1 MRKALAAG
9 ILSAAV
15 VIVLAA
21 CGGGEEAEPA
31 VAGDPQGDTIAMG
44 EQLYSEAMFD
54 TIQWPSDSVALE
66 RGAVV
71 WSFSCSKCHGPRGWG
86 DGGFVQRGDTIRPPS
101 FITRD
106 FRFADDREGMRHFV
120 FVGGREGMPHWGMA
134 GLKARDID
142 AVTLYIERVLRA
154 PNRIMQ

>member
-15 VIVLAA
+15 LVMLAA
-21 CGGGEEAEPA
+21 CGGGEEEQA
-31 VAGDPQGDTIAMG
+31 VGGDPQGDTIAMG
-44 EQLYSEAMFD
+44 EQLFSEAMFD
-54 TIQWPSDSVALE
+54 TIQWEADSVAIE

-86 DGGFVQRGDTIRPPS
+86 DGGFVQQGDTIRPPS
-101 FITRD
+101 FVTAD
-106 FRFADDREGMRHFV
+106 FRFADDREEMRRFI

-134 GLKARDID
+134 GLKPRDID